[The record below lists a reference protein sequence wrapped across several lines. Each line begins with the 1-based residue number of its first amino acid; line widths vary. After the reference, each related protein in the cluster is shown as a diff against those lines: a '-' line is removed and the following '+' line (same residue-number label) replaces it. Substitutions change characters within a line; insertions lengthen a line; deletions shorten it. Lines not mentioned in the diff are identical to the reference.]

1 MADVFAEFVNG
12 AKQEPPAHPLDQ
24 PVATWTE
31 REVLDGAEVEAGVAI
46 LRTRGCYWSI
56 REGCAMCGYFNDTVP
71 GGVSTEAL
79 LAQWAQVM
87 RHLDGKRYAKI
98 YTSGSFL
105 DPTEVPLDFAAQAMA
120 EMHAAGVEKVLVESL
135 PEFVHA
141 RHMDYDAAPAL
152 EVAIGLESA
161 TPLVLDKCVNKR
173 LKWDGFTR
181 SCANARDAGAS
192 VKAYVLLK
200 PPFLNEAQ
208 AIDDAVASVERAA
221 THVDK
226 VSINPVN
233 VQRHTVVERLWKRGE
248 WSAPWLWSV
257 AEVLRRTADCGV
269 RVYSDPTGGGTQRG
283 AHNCGTCDR
292 TLLDGLTAHRLGGGM
307 PAAACDCRGRWKA
320 LLAQGGVRRD
330 GAEPHGYRRGFR
342 AGRGF

>member
-1 MADVFAEFVNG
+1 MVDAFAEFVNN
-12 AKQEPPAHPLDQ
+12 AKQEPPAHSLDQ

-31 REVLDGAEVEAGVAI
+31 RELLDGEQVEAGVAI

-79 LAQWAQVM
+79 LAQWAQVIP
-87 RHLDGKRYAKI
+87 HLTGKRYAKI

-105 DPTEVPLDFAAQAMA
+105 DPTEVPLDFAIQAMA

-141 RHMDYDAAPAL
+141 RHMDYGAAPAL

-161 TPLVLDKCVNKR
+161 TSLVLDKCVNKR
-173 LKWDGFTR
+173 MKWDGFMR
-181 SCANARDAGAS
+181 SCANARDVGAS

-208 AIDDAVASVERAA
+208 AIDDTVSSVKQAAS
-221 THVDK
+221 HVDK
-226 VSINPVN
+226 ISINPVN

-257 AEVLRRTADCGV
+257 AEVLHRTADCDV

-283 AHNCGTCDR
+283 AHNCGTCDQA
-292 TLLDGLTAHRLGGGM
+292 LLDGLTTHRLGGEI
-307 PAAACDCRGRWKA
+307 PVAVCDCRGRWEA
-320 LLAQGGVRRD
+320 LLAQGEVRRD

>member
-1 MADVFAEFVNG
+1 MVDAFAEFVNN
-12 AKQEPPAHPLDQ
+12 AKQEPPAHSLDQ

-31 REVLDGAEVEAGVAI
+31 RELLDGEQVEAGVAI

-79 LAQWAQVM
+79 LAQWAQVIP
-87 RHLDGKRYAKI
+87 HLTGKRYAKI

-105 DPTEVPLDFAAQAMA
+105 DPTEVPLDFAIQAMA

-141 RHMDYDAAPAL
+141 RHMDYGAAPAL

-173 LKWDGFTR
+173 MKWNGFMR
-181 SCANARDAGAS
+181 SCANARDVGAS

-208 AIDDAVASVERAA
+208 AIDDTVSSVKQAAS
-221 THVDK
+221 HVDK
-226 VSINPVN
+226 ISINPVN

-257 AEVLRRTADCGV
+257 AEVLHRTADCDV

-283 AHNCGTCDR
+283 AHNCGTCDQA
-292 TLLDGLTAHRLGGGM
+292 LLDGLTTHRLGGEM
-307 PAAACDCRGRWKA
+307 PVAVCDCRGRWEA
-320 LLAQGGVRRD
+320 LLAQGEVRRD
-330 GAEPHGYRRGFR
+330 GAEPRGYRRGFR
-342 AGRGF
+342 GGRGF

>member
-1 MADVFAEFVNG
+1 MVDAFAEFVNN
-12 AKQEPPAHPLDQ
+12 AKQEPPAHSLDQ

-31 REVLDGAEVEAGVAI
+31 RELLDGEQVEAGVAI

-79 LAQWAQVM
+79 LAQWAQVIP
-87 RHLDGKRYAKI
+87 HLTGKRYAKI

-105 DPTEVPLDFAAQAMA
+105 DPTEVPLDFAIQAMA

-141 RHMDYDAAPAL
+141 RHMDYGAAPAL

-161 TPLVLDKCVNKR
+161 TSLVLDKCVNKR
-173 LKWDGFTR
+173 MKWNGFMR
-181 SCANARDAGAS
+181 SCANARDVGAS

-208 AIDDAVASVERAA
+208 AIDDTVSSVKQAAS
-221 THVDK
+221 HVDK
-226 VSINPVN
+226 ISINPVN

-257 AEVLRRTADCGV
+257 AEVLHRTADCDV

-283 AHNCGTCDR
+283 AHNCGTCDQA
-292 TLLDGLTAHRLGGGM
+292 LLDGLTTHRLGGEM
-307 PAAACDCRGRWKA
+307 PVAVCDCRGRWEA
-320 LLAQGGVRRD
+320 LLAQGEVRRD
-330 GAEPHGYRRGFR
+330 GAEPRGYRRGFR
-342 AGRGF
+342 GGRGF

>member
-1 MADVFAEFVNG
+1 MVDAFAEFVNK
-12 AKQEPPAHPLDQ
+12 AKQEPPAHSLDQ

-31 REVLDGAEVEAGVAI
+31 HELLDGEQVEAGVAI

-79 LAQWAQVM
+79 LAQWAQVIP
-87 RHLDGKRYAKI
+87 HLTGKRYAKI

-105 DPTEVPLDFAAQAMA
+105 DPTEVPLDFAIQAMA

-141 RHMDYDAAPAL
+141 RHMDYGAAPAL

-161 TPLVLDKCVNKR
+161 TSLVLDKCVNKR
-173 LKWDGFTR
+173 MKWDGFMR
-181 SCANARDAGAS
+181 SCANARDVGAS

-208 AIDDAVASVERAA
+208 AIDDAVSSVKQAAS
-221 THVDK
+221 HVDK
-226 VSINPVN
+226 ISINPVN

-257 AEVLRRTADCGV
+257 AEVLHRTADCDV

-283 AHNCGTCDR
+283 AHNCGTCDQA
-292 TLLDGLTAHRLGGGM
+292 LLDGLTTHRLGGEI
-307 PAAACDCRGRWKA
+307 PVAVCDCRGRWEA
-320 LLAQGGVRRD
+320 LLAQGEVRRD

-342 AGRGF
+342 TGRGF